1 MNIQSAGRLGNQLF
15 IFGHALNLQMNT
27 RVRSVTIFAD
37 RFHSEINQELL
48 NTFHYLSNNG
58 VILSVNN
65 RCGFLLKAI
74 DKLNRHSPRLSKL
87 IRRTL
92 RIETEGMETL
102 SEDAWIQRGFFQE
115 DLLPENVLIKMNYVL
130 REILVNNV
138 SHESLSQ
145 RMPFL
150 DKGYQAIHMR
160 RTDFFTTEAGV
171 IDPSSQL
178 ECLQPDLKVVICTD
192 AAKEEILTKL
202 NYENFEIIT
211 PNESSAWETL
221 AILSRADSLVMTN
234 STLSFWAGFIASKE
248 GKTVWS
254 PSVWNKKSQEPRTLP
269 YICSNTYNP
278 RFEES

>member
-15 IFGHALNLQMNT
+15 IFGHALNLQINT
-27 RVRSVTIFAD
+27 RVRSVDIFAD

-48 NTFHYLSNNG
+48 NTFNFLSNYG
-58 VILSVNN
+58 IILKVNN
-65 RCGFLLKAI
+65 CYGFLLKAI
-74 DKLNRHSPRLSKL
+74 DKLNRYSPRLSKL

-92 RIETEGMETL
+92 RIETEGMDTL
-102 SEDAWIQRGFFQE
+102 SENAWIQRGFFQE
-115 DLLPENVLIKMNYVL
+115 DLLPENVLIKMDFIL
-130 REILVNNV
+130 REILVNHV

-160 RTDFFTTEAGV
+160 RTDFFSTEAGV

-178 ECLQPDLKVVICTD
+178 ECLQSDLKVVICTD
-192 AAKEEILTKL
+192 ATKEEILTKL

-211 PNESSAWETL
+211 PIESTAWETL
-221 AILSRADSLVMTN
+221 AILSRADNLVMTN

-248 GKTVWS
+248 GKTVWT
-254 PSVWNKKSQEPRTLP
+254 PSVWNKKSQELRKLP
-269 YICSNTYNP
+269 YNCSNTYIP